1 MPAGSESCAL
11 KASSAARSLLLL
23 PFRLLGWP
31 EREEAAATTVVEV
44 EMISNNNMDMQTEKL
59 SDAMFGVQYSV
70 VH

>member
-1 MPAGSESCAL
+1 
-11 KASSAARSLLLL
+11 
-23 PFRLLGWP
+23 
-31 EREEAAATTVVEV
+31 VEV